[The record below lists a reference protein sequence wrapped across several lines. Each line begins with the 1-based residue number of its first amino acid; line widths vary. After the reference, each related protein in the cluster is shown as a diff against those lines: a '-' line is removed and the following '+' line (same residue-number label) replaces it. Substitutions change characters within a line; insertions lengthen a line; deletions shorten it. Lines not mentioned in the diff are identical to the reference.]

1 MNVYLQ
7 MTIAAPYLQ
16 IIAKLRY
23 SLHHDHISIRFWNK
37 TKIHHEILIKKKNRN
52 RQENLPRRNKKEV
65 NVFVMDP
72 IVLHPTQQCG
82 NMETYQYVTKG
93 IKFEAY
99 LNQWKL
105 IPLYLLKMSSRCRV
119 LTAEI

>member
-1 MNVYLQ
+1 

-37 TKIHHEILIKKKNRN
+37 TKIHHEILILKKIGTGKRTFLEETKKK
-52 RQENLPRRNKKEV
+52 V

-99 LNQWKL
+99 LSQWKL